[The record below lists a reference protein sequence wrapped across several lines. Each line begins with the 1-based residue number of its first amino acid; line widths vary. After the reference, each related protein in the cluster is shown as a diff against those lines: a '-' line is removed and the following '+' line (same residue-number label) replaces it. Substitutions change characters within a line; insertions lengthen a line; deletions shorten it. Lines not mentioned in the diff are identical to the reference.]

1 MIFLGLNLIPNASS
15 KEKKEKFY
23 ISLKFYFFK
32 WIVSEKP
39 APVKGEKV
47 SLKIHRADL
56 RDREI
61 CPTGRLFLLYV
72 CNMV

>member
-1 MIFLGLNLIPNASS
+1 MLVLKKRKVLYLFEILSFFSGLYQ
-15 KEKKEKFY
+15 K
-23 ISLKFYFFK
+23 
-32 WIVSEKP
+32 KP
-39 APVKGEKV
+39 APVKEGKV

>member
-1 MIFLGLNLIPNASS
+1 MLVLKKRKKSFIFLRNFI
-15 KEKKEKFY
+15 
-23 ISLKFYFFK
+23 FFK
-32 WIVSEKP
+32 WNVSEKP
-39 APVKGEKV
+39 APIKGEKA

>member
-1 MIFLGLNLIPNASS
+1 MFFYSFLILNHIFLS
-15 KEKKEKFY
+15 KKIQKNFH
-23 ISLKFYFFK
+23 FFK
-32 WIVSEKP
+32 SISEKP

-56 RDREI
+56 SRRGI

-72 CNMV
+72 CNTFSSSP